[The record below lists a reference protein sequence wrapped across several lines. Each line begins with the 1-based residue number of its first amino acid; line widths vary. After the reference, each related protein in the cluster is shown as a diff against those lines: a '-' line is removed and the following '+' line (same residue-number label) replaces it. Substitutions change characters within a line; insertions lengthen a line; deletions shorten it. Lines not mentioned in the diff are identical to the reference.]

1 MSGVNPRYSFHSGD
15 LWSTKYGKTV
25 LRIATMNDDR
35 DLRDRLARAEQNI
48 ANQADNFRAFKL
60 DDFQS
65 LKNEVHT
72 MRGELNTKIDEL
84 LERVGN
90 INLTMAKWMGAGGV
104 IIFLGQLALNKLF

>member
-1 MSGVNPRYSFHSGD
+1 
-15 LWSTKYGKTV
+15 
-25 LRIATMNDDR
+25 MNDDR

-48 ANQADNFRAFKL
+48 LNNDQNFRSFKT

-65 LKNEVHT
+65 LKHEVHT

-84 LERVGN
+84 LERVSS

-104 IIFLGQLALNKLF
+104 IIFIGQFAMNKFF